1 MFQRLVVLKE
11 ICFKI
16 FQAKPDSDGS
26 WEAPFITSYGDYFMI
41 PRYRESPQKKNSF
54 SVDPNIQ

>member
-41 PRYRESPQKKNSF
+41 PRYRESPQKKKTAL
-54 SVDPNIQ
+54 V